1 MAEINSAEVVVGRFS
16 LAEGPAVWATAG
28 WFYDPLAE
36 SRAVCCFYGVLSF
49 GVWTAVGRGSRL
61 GDVGV
66 VVEERRR
73 GCWSRLLVA
82 GSVCLRRYGVVS
94 SCGVDR

>member
-1 MAEINSAEVVVGRFS
+1 MILWR
-16 LAEGPAVWATAG
+16 
-28 WFYDPLAE
+28 
-36 SRAVCCFYGVLSF
+36 SRAPCVAFTVYSRSAY
-49 GVWTAVGRGSRL
+49 VWTTVGRGSRL